1 MDADAAMCSP
11 TLARAVTV
19 PRLTTDRLLLRAL
32 EARDFDA
39 YAVMMADPE
48 VVRYLGDGQPL
59 GRADAW
65 RQLAFII
72 GHWALRGF
80 GLWAVE
86 EQATGNFV
94 GRIGCYEP
102 EGWPGF
108 ELGYTLARPFWGRGY
123 ASEGA
128 AAALQYA
135 REVLRRDHVIS
146 LIHPENTASVRVARR
161 LGAVTDGVVEIA
173 GRQALVYVYPSVDDA
188 RRV

>member
-1 MDADAAMCSP
+1 M
-11 TLARAVTV
+11 TI

-39 YAVMMADPE
+39 YAVMMADPD

-65 RQLAFII
+65 RQFAFII

-86 EQATGNFV
+86 ECAG
-94 GRIGCYEP
+94 
-102 EGWPGF
+102 
-108 ELGYTLARPFWGRGY
+108 
-123 ASEGA
+123 
-128 AAALQYA
+128 AALQYA

-161 LGAVTDGVVEIA
+161 LGAVADGVVEIA
-173 GRQALVYVYPSVDDA
+173 GRRALVYAYPGVGDA